1 MTKIKKSQKS
11 APLERV
17 VVVGISAGDLRALT
31 TLTSQI
37 KENFSA
43 HILIV

>member
-11 APLERV
+11 TPLERV
-17 VVVGISAGDLRALT
+17 VVVGISAGDLLALT

-37 KENFSA
+37 QENFSA
-43 HILIV
+43 PILIV